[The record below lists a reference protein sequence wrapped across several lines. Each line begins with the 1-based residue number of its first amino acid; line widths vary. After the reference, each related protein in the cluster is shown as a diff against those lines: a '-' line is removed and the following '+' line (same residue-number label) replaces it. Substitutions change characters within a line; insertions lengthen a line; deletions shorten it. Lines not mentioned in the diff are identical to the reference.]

1 MEDNNNSI
9 NNENNSDDIF
19 LTPEGLKKY
28 KEDLAFLINDER
40 PKVQQS
46 LKEARAQGDLS
57 ENADYDAA
65 KNKQSEIENKITR
78 LENVITNSKIIK
90 KVAGKI
96 TVVDLGEVVTY
107 EKKNGDKITIK
118 IVDSVESDPFQKLPL
133 ISMKSP
139 IGSALLGRKIGDVV
153 KINAPKSFQVT
164 ILEIKKS

>member
-1 MEDNNNSI
+1 MEDNNNSK
-9 NNENNSDDIF
+9 NNKKNSGDIF
-19 LTPEGLKKY
+19 ITPEGLKKN
-28 KEDLAFLINDER
+28 KEELAFLINDER
-40 PKVQQS
+40 PKVQEA

-78 LENVITNSKIIK
+78 LENIITNSKLIK
-90 KVAGKI
+90 KVVGKI
-96 TVVDLGEVVTY
+96 TVVDLGEIVTY
-107 EKKNGDKITIK
+107 KKKNGEKITIK

-139 IGSALLGRKIGDVV
+139 IGSALLGQKIGDVV

-164 ILEIKKS
+164 ILDIKKS